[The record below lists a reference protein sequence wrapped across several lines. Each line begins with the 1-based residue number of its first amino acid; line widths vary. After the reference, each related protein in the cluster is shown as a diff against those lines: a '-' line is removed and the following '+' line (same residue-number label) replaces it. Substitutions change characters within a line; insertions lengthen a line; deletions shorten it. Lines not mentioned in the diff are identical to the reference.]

1 MKAMCISVG
10 CELLA
15 FLYRVLFHNCSLE
28 TTEEYLLLDSE
39 LLNTAHLHIIGMLFT
54 VKIAEEYV

>member
-15 FLYRVLFHNCSLE
+15 FSYRVLFHNCSPE
-28 TTEEYLLLDSE
+28 TAEEYLLLDPE
-39 LLNTAHLHIIGMLFT
+39 LLNTTLLPIIGMFLLRRS
-54 VKIAEEYV
+54 AEEYV